1 MGSVDVRSIADEELL
16 DADANILD
24 DNNFDNCLIVYL
36 NCNI

>member
-24 DNNFDNCLIVYL
+24 DNILFMYVFDE
-36 NCNI
+36 

>member
-24 DNNFDNCLIVYL
+24 NTLFMNMLIIV
-36 NCNI
+36 